1 MGSGGMIV
9 VDEDTCMVDMA
20 RYFLDFTQKE
30 SCGKCVPCRIGT
42 RRMLDIIE
50 RICDGQGRP
59 EDIGLLEELAQQISE
74 ASLCG
79 LGQGAPNPVLTTLRY
94 FREEYEAHIND
105 KKCPARQCKGLI
117 QYIID
122 PEKCTGCTICA
133 KKCPVQCI
141 HGGKR
146 EPHSIEQEKCIKCGT
161 CLEVCPPRFSAVR
174 VD

>member
-1 MGSGGMIV
+1 M

-30 SCGKCVPCRIGT
+30 SCGKCVQCRIGT

-50 RICDGQGRP
+50 RICDGEGRP
-59 EDIGLLEELAQQISE
+59 EDIDHLEELAYEVSQ

-94 FREEYEAHIND
+94 FRDEYEAHIFD
-105 KKCPARQCKGLI
+105 RKCPARQCKGLI
-117 QYIID
+117 QFSID

-133 KKCPVQCI
+133 RKCPLQCI
-141 HGGKR
+141 QATNR
-146 EPHSIEQEKCIKCGT
+146 QPHVIEQERCIK
-161 CLEVCPPRFSAVR
+161 
-174 VD
+174 